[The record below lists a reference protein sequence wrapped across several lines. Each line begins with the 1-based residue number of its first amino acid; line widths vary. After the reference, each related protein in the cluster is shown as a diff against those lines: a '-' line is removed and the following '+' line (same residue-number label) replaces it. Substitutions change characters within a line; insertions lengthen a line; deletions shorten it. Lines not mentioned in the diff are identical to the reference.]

1 MSVLLVKAIVAVS
14 AVVVPVVIAVAPA
27 VVQTEAAADVRS
39 VIPVG
44 RLGRG
49 IDKVE
54 RL

>member
-1 MSVLLVKAIVAVS
+1 VLLVKAIVAVS

-27 VVQTEAAADVRS
+27 VVQTVPAVRDARN

-54 RL
+54 LL